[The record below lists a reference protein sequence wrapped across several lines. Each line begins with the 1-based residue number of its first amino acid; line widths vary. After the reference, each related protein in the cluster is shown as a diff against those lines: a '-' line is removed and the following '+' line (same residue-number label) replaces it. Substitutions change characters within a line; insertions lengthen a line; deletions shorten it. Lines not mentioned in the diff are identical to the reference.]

1 MVSGAVHDSSVIAE
15 LADVGMIFVPS
26 KNGRSHC
33 PEEHTDLKDIEI
45 AANILLESVLELS
58 K

>member
-1 MVSGAVHDSSVIAE
+1 
-15 LADVGMIFVPS
+15 MIFVPS

-33 PEEHTDLKDIEI
+33 PEEYTDIEYI
-45 AANILLESVLELS
+45 EMAANILLQSVIELS